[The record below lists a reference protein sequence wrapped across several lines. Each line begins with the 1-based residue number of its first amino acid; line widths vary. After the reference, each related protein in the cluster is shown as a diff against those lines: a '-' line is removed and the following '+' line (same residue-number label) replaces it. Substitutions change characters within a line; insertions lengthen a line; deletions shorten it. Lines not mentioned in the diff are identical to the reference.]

1 MTKPADNGPG
11 ARYNMYSVSRL
22 IPAIRYTYYTA
33 PWAHC
38 QPALSNNLQLVD
50 DFLKLLALDLEA
62 VAVHNEPVGVRVF
75 LG

>member
-1 MTKPADNGPG
+1 M
-11 ARYNMYSVSRL
+11 MYCRSLRF
-22 IPAIRYTYYTA
+22 IPAWASRVQKVCRMVRYTYYTA

-38 QPALSNNLQLVD
+38 QPASSNDLQFVD